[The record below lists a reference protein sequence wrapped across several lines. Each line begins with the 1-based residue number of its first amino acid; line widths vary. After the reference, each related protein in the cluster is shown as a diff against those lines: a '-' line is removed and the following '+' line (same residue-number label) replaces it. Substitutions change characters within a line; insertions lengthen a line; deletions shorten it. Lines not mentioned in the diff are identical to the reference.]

1 MTTMTPS
8 QAAANLG
15 VSAETLR
22 YWERADI
29 LSPVGRDSS
38 GRRVYTDDDLESID
52 VVKCLRQTAMP
63 IRTIREFVELARQG
77 SGTERARLEMLRAH
91 RDRVLEDI
99 RRRQQALEH
108 IEHKIDYYEEI
119 TR

>member
-1 MTTMTPS
+1 MTTLTPS

-29 LSPVGRDSS
+29 LSPVGRDAG
-38 GRRVYTDDDLESID
+38 GRRVYTDVDLESID
-52 VVKCLRQTAMP
+52 VIKCLRQTAMP
-63 IRTIREFVELARQG
+63 IRAIREFVELARQG
-77 SGTERARLEMLRAH
+77 PGTERARLEMLLAH
-91 RDRVLEDI
+91 RERVLEGI
-99 RRRQQALEH
+99 RRQHTALDY
-108 IEHKIDYYEEI
+108 IERKIEYYEEI

>member
-1 MTTMTPS
+1 MSTLTPS
-8 QAAANLG
+8 QAATSLG

-38 GRRVYTDDDLESID
+38 GRRVYTDGDIESID
-52 VVKCLRQTAMP
+52 VIKCLRQTAMP
-63 IRTIREFVELARQG
+63 IRTIREFVELAREG
-77 SGTERARLEMLRAH
+77 RGTERARLEMLRAH
-91 RDRVLEDI
+91 REQVLEDI
-99 RRRQQALEH
+99 RKQQEALDY
-108 IEHKIDYYEEI
+108 IEHKIAYYEEI